1 MASEPD
7 FWEVTWRVEDDT
19 FEGLQAKSVEKT
31 YQSQETVFK
40 QGDAADSMYLIV
52 SGYAL
57 AITYDLQT
65 GAERSTRIVPP
76 GQSFGELGLLM
87 GQPRS
92 ATVVAGT
99 DMQALKI
106 TIETVK
112 ALEQSDPSIAATLYK
127 QLARTLAEQLVA
139 NEVV

>member
-1 MASEPD
+1 MESEPD
-7 FWEVTWRVEDDT
+7 FWEVTWRVEDEI
-19 FEGLQAKSVEKT
+19 FEELQTKSVEQSYK
-31 YQSQETVFK
+31 SQEAIFK
-40 QGDAADSMYLIV
+40 QGDAADSMYLVV

-57 AITYDLQT
+57 AITSDPQT

-99 DMQALKI
+99 DMQVLKI
-106 TIETVK
+106 TLETVK
-112 ALEQSDPSIAATLYK
+112 ALEQLDPRAAAMLYK
-127 QLARTLAEQLVA
+127 RLARTLAEQLVA
-139 NEVV
+139 NQNV